1 MIGGN
6 TGLYPHRAMKRSRLF
21 SLLLAA
27 LLVGAGAPALRAA
40 EIDIR
45 PWRGPQGAISV
56 ISVKGELEEDD
67 ADRFAAILGKARG
80 RGLVVLD
87 GPGGSADAAIAIGTA
102 IRDRGFTTL
111 VEDGG
116 VCASACAII
125 WLGGA
130 SRRMEPGARIGF
142 HQIYD
147 RESGRRSPSGN
158 AAVAAYMEKLDLKE
172 VAIDYATSAPPSG
185 MRWLSLA
192 DADNYDIPVEV
203 FDRPKPHGA
212 VADVKRHTS
221 DGAVSVARP
230 LPVPVPRSGR
240 T

>member
-1 MIGGN
+1 
-6 TGLYPHRAMKRSRLF
+6 MKATPVSF
-21 SLLLAA
+21 A
-27 LLVGAGAPALRAA
+27 LLIALLWGAGPPGAGAA
-40 EIDIR
+40 EIEIR
-45 PWRGPQGAISV
+45 PWRGPEGPVSLIT
-56 ISVKGELEEDD
+56 VKGELEEDD
-67 ADRFAAILGKARG
+67 ADRFATILGKARD

-87 GPGGSADAAIAIGTA
+87 GPGGSADAAIAIGMA

-130 SRRMEPGARIGF
+130 SRRMEAGARIGF

-147 RESGRRSPSGN
+147 RESGRRSASGN
-158 AAVAAYMEKLDLKE
+158 AAVAAYMAKLDLKE
-172 VAIDYATSAPPSG
+172 AAIDYATSAPPSG

-203 FDRPKPHGA
+203 LDRPKPHGA
-212 VADVKRHTS
+212 KADVTRYAEGGGIADTS
-221 DGAVSVARP
+221 RTKPNPASTPPSRAGGSM
-230 LPVPVPRSGR
+230 RSAA
-240 T
+240 